1 MGEVTGQTK
10 HKKIIKKS
18 GKMVKSIDSFCR
30 KVYNIII
37 NQIQGNRNKALIKG
51 EPQMLYD
58 TSEKLSINLKDL
70 SVKYSY
76 SSSNLRDFNG
86 NMIVYEV
93 EKDFETKEQ
102 LEDWLLLLVEG
113 HLSGETPISRSLTYT
128 NVLNGLKKMV
138 LSQKKRNQSITKKCG
153 KS

>member
-1 MGEVTGQTK
+1 
-10 HKKIIKKS
+10 
-18 GKMVKSIDSFCR
+18 MVKSIDSLCR

-37 NQIQGNRNKALIKG
+37 NQTRGEHSSLEKG

-113 HLSGETPISRSLTYT
+113 HFSGETPISRSLTYT

-138 LSQKKRNQSITKKCG
+138 LSQKKRNQLIVKKSE

>member
-18 GKMVKSIDSFCR
+18 GKMVKSIDSFRR

-58 TSEKLSINLKDL
+58 TSGKLSINLKDL

>member
-1 MGEVTGQTK
+1 
-10 HKKIIKKS
+10 
-18 GKMVKSIDSFCR
+18 
-30 KVYNIII
+30 
-37 NQIQGNRNKALIKG
+37 
-51 EPQMLYD
+51 MLYD

-138 LSQKKRNQSITKKCG
+138 LSQKKRNQSITKKCE